1 MPKRTDIKSIM
12 IIGAGPIVIGQAC
25 EFDYSG
31 AQACKALKEEGYRVI
46 LVNSNPATIMTDP
59 GLADATYIEPITPE
73 MVAKIIEKERPDA
86 LLPTMGGQTGL
97 NTSLALEEMGV
108 LDKYG
113 VEMIGA
119 KREAIE
125 MAEDRKLFREAM
137 DRLGIENPRAAI
149 VTAPKDATG
158 KKDLAAGVR
167 LALDTLEEVGL
178 PAIIR
183 PAFTMGGTG
192 GGVAYNRDDYEAI
205 CRSGM
210 DASPVGQ
217 ILVDESLLGWK
228 EYEMEVVRD
237 TADNAIIVC
246 SIENVDPMGVHT
258 GDSITVAPAL
268 TLTDKEYQIMRNHSI
283 AVLREIGV
291 ETGGSNVQWAVNPVD
306 GRMVVIEMNPRVSRS
321 SALASKA
328 TGFPIAKIAAKL
340 AVGYTLDELDNDIT
354 KVTPASFEPTID
366 YVVTKIPKF
375 AFEKFPGAEPNLTTA
390 MKSVGEAM
398 SIGRTI
404 HESMQKAL
412 ASMESGLTGFDEIAI
427 PGVSVGPWEQATGD
441 KAAIV
446 KAIAQATPDRLRT
459 IAQAMRHGL
468 SDDEI
473 HATTMFDPWFLA
485 RIREI
490 IEVERGLRNDGL
502 PVTEKSLRHLKMMG
516 FTDARLAALTGRDE
530 ANVRAAR
537 HNLGVTA
544 VFKRIDTCAAE
555 FEAQTPYMYST
566 YEVPVFDEVECE
578 ARPTDRKK
586 VVILGG
592 GPNRIGQGIE
602 FDYCCCHACY
612 ALTDAGYETIMIN
625 CNPETVSTDYD
636 TSDRLYFEPLTF
648 EHVMEILRVEQ
659 ENGTLHGVIVQF
671 GGQTPLKIA
680 GALHAEGIPILG
692 TTPDAIDLAE
702 DRERFQQLVQG
713 LGLRQ
718 PNNGIAHSDAE
729 ALEIAAEIGF
739 PLVIRPSYVLGGR
752 AMEIVRD
759 QASLE
764 RYISDAVVVSGKSP
778 VLLDSYLAGAVELDV
793 DALCD
798 GTDVHV
804 AGIMQHIE
812 EAGVHSG
819 DSACSL
825 PPYSLPRE
833 IIAEVEKQTEALAR
847 ALNVVGLMNI
857 QFAVKDGDIY
867 LIEVNPRASRT
878 VPFVAKATDSAI
890 ASIAARIMAG
900 EPLSN
905 FPQRPAYDKDAA
917 YEDVLPLGDP
927 MTLADPNMPWFSV
940 KEAVLPFAR
949 FPGVDTI
956 LGPEMRS
963 TGEVMGWDRD
973 FPRAFLKAQMGA
985 GMVLPGKGC
994 AFISIKDADKTE
1006 DMLTTA
1012 RILLDQGFTLVA
1024 TRGTAKW
1031 LTDNGMEC
1039 GVVNKVYEG
1048 RPDVTDMMRD
1058 EAIHL
1063 VMNTTEGAQAVEDS
1077 KSIRSI
1083 ALYDKIP
1090 YFTTA
1095 AGSYAA
1101 ALAIRAQADGDVGV
1115 KALQA

>member
-1 MPKRTDIKSIM
+1 MPKRTDISSIM
-12 IIGAGPIVIGQAC
+12 IIGAGPIIIGQAC

-31 AQACKALKEEGYRVI
+31 AQACKALREEGYRVI

-59 GLADATYIEPITPE
+59 EMADATYIEPITPE
-73 MVAKIIEKERPDA
+73 IVAKIIEKERPDA

-97 NTSLALEEMGV
+97 NTALALADMGV
-108 LDKYG
+108 LEKFG
-113 VEMIGA
+113 VELIGA

-137 DRLGIENPRAAI
+137 DRLGIENPKATIANTMQECMDAI
-149 VTAPKDATG
+149 DY
-158 KKDLAAGVR
+158 
-167 LALDTLEEVGL
+167 VGL

-183 PAFTMGGTG
+183 PAFTLGGTG
-192 GGVAYNRDDYEAI
+192 GGVAYNRDDYI
-205 CRSGM
+205 HYCRTGL
-210 DASPVGQ
+210 DASPVSQ
-217 ILVDESLLGWK
+217 ILIDESLLGWK

-237 TADNAIIVC
+237 QADNAIIVC

-268 TLTDKEYQIMRNHSI
+268 TLTDREYQIMRTQSI
-283 AVLREIGV
+283 NVLREIGV

-366 YVVTKIPKF
+366 YVVTKIPRF
-375 AFEKFPGAEPNLTTA
+375 AFEKFPGSKPHLTTA
-390 MKSVGEAM
+390 MKSVGEVMA
-398 SIGRTI
+398 IGRSF

-412 ASMESGLTGFDEIAI
+412 ASMETGLTGFDEIEIEGA
-427 PGVSVGPWEQATGD
+427 PERV
-441 KAAIV
+441 AIV
-446 KAIAQATPDRLRT
+446 KALAVATPDRLRV

-468 SDDEI
+468 SNDEI
-473 HATTMFDPWFLA
+473 FAATSFDPWFLE

-490 IEVERGLRNDGL
+490 VNAEQDIIANGLPATGDGLRA
-502 PVTEKSLRHLKMMG
+502 LKMLG
-516 FTDARLAALTGRDE
+516 FSDARLAKLTDQPE
-530 ANVRAAR
+530 TAVRNAR
-537 HNLGVTA
+537 LGLGVKA
-544 VFKRIDTCAAE
+544 SFKRIDTCAAE

-566 YEVPVFDEVECE
+566 YEAPVMGEAECE
-578 ARPTDRKK
+578 SRPTDRKK

-602 FDYCCCHACY
+602 FDYCCCHACFS
-612 ALTDAGYETIMIN
+612 LTDVGYETIMIN

-659 ENGTLHGVIVQF
+659 ESGTLHGVIVQF
-671 GGQTPLKIA
+671 GGQTPLKLA
-680 GALHAEGIPILG
+680 DALQEAGIPILG

-702 DRERFQQLVQG
+702 DRERFQALVNQ
-713 LGLRQ
+713 LGLKQ
-718 PNNGIAHSDAE
+718 PRNGIAHSDE
-729 ALEIAAEIGF
+729 QALAIAGDIGF

-759 QASLE
+759 MDGLR
-764 RYISDAVVVSGKSP
+764 RYIRDAVVVSGDSP
-778 VLLDSYLAGAVELDV
+778 VLLDSYLSDAIEIDV

-798 GTDVHV
+798 GKDVHV

-825 PPYSLPRE
+825 PPFSLGDD
-833 IIAEVEKQTEALAR
+833 IIAELHVQTRALAL
-847 ALNVVGLMNI
+847 ALGVVGLMNI
-857 QFAVKDGDIY
+857 QFAVKDGVIY

-878 VPFVAKATDSAI
+878 VPFVAKAVKSPI

-900 EPLSN
+900 E
-905 FPQRPAYDKDAA
+905 K
-917 YEDVLPLGDP
+917 
-927 MTLADPNMPWFSV
+927 LADFDLVDPAIKTFAV

-963 TGEVMGWDRD
+963 TGEVMGADVN
-973 FPRAFLKAQMGA
+973 FHRAFLKAQLGA
-985 GMVLPGKGC
+985 GTVLPTEGRV
-994 AFISIKDADKTE
+994 FISIRDGDKTPLMVE
-1006 DMLTTA
+1006 AAQTLVDM
-1012 RILLDQGFTLVA
+1012 GFTLVA
-1024 TRGTAKW
+1024 TRGTAAF
-1031 LTDNGMEC
+1031 LEGAGIACTT
-1039 GVVNKVYEG
+1039 VNKVYEG
-1048 RPDVTDMMRD
+1048 RPNIVDLLKDD
-1058 EAIHL
+1058 QIAL
-1063 VMNTTEGAQAVEDS
+1063 VLNTTEGTQAVEDS
-1077 KSIRSI
+1077 REIRAV
-1083 ALYDKIP
+1083 ALYDRIP

-1095 AGSYAA
+1095 AAA
-1101 ALAIRAQADGDVGV
+1101 HAAVFAMKSRDEGEIGV
-1115 KALQA
+1115 MSLQEG

>member
-31 AQACKALKEEGYRVI
+31 AQACKALREEGYRVV

-73 MVAKIIEKERPDA
+73 VVAKIIEKERPDA

-108 LDKYG
+108 LEKFG

-119 KREAIE
+119 KRDAIE

-137 DRLGIENPRAAI
+137 DRLGIENPRATI
-149 VTAPKDATG
+149 VTAPKDAAG
-158 KKDLAAGVR
+158 QKDLNAGVA
-167 LALDTLEEVGL
+167 LALETLEEIGL

-183 PAFTMGGTG
+183 PAFTLGGTG

-291 ETGGSNVQWAVNPVD
+291 ETGGSNVQWAINPDD

-375 AFEKFPGAEPNLTTA
+375 AFEKFPGAEASLTTA
-390 MKSVGEAM
+390 MKSVGEVMA
-398 SIGRTI
+398 IGRTF
-404 HESMQKAL
+404 HESLQKAM
-412 ASMESGLTGFDEIAI
+412 ASMESGLVGLDDIDI
-427 PGVSVGPWEQATGD
+427 PGAPD
-441 KAAIV
+441 KAAVV
-446 KAIAQATPDRLRT
+446 KAISAQTPDRLRL
-459 IAQAMRHGL
+459 IAQSMRHGL
-468 SDDEI
+468 SDDDI
-473 HATTMFDPWFLA
+473 FGATKFDPWFLA

-490 IEVERGLRNDGL
+490 IDTEARVREAGL
-502 PVTEKSLRHLKMMG
+502 PVTEEGLRTLKMMG
-516 FTDARLAALTGRDE
+516 FTDARLGQLTGRAE
-530 ANVRAAR
+530 AQVRRAR
-537 HNLGVTA
+537 ENLGVRA

-566 YEVPVFDEVECE
+566 YETPVFGDVECE
-578 ARPTDRKK
+578 ARPSDRKK

-602 FDYCCCHACY
+602 FDYCCCHACF
-612 ALTDAGYETIMIN
+612 ALTDAGYETIMVN

-659 ENGTLHGVIVQF
+659 EGGTLHGVIVQF
-671 GGQTPLKIA
+671 GGQTPLKLA
-680 GALHAEGIPILG
+680 DALEEAGIPILG

-702 DRERFQQLVQG
+702 DRERFQALVND
-713 LGLRQ
+713 LGLKQ
-718 PNNGIAHSDAE
+718 PKNGIAHSDVE
-729 ALEIAAEIGF
+729 ALDIAGDIGF

-759 QASLE
+759 QSSLE
-764 RYISDAVVVSGKSP
+764 RYISEAVVVSGDSP

-825 PPYSLPRE
+825 PPYSLPSDV
-833 IIAEVEKQTEALAR
+833 IAEIEAQTHALAK
-847 ALNVVGLMNI
+847 ALNVVGLMNV
-857 QFAVKDGDIY
+857 QFAIQGDDIF

-878 VPFVAKATDSAI
+878 VPFVAKSTDSAI
-890 ASIAARIMAG
+890 ASIAARVMAG

-905 FPQRPAYDKDAA
+905 FPLRPAYDADAS
-917 YEDVLPLGDP
+917 YDSVLPLADP

-963 TGEVMGWDRD
+963 TGEVMGWDRT
-973 FPRAFLKAQMGA
+973 FARAFLKAQMGA
-985 GMVLPGKGC
+985 GMVLPNGGC
-994 AFISIKDADKTE
+994 TFISIKDMDKTPQ
-1006 DMLTTA
+1006 MLEA
-1012 RILLDQGFTLVA
+1012 AQILHGLGFATVA
-1024 TRGTAKW
+1024 TRGTASW
-1031 LTDNGMEC
+1031 LEAHGVPC
-1039 GVVNKVYEG
+1039 GTVNKVYEG
-1048 RPDVTDMMRD
+1048 RPDVTDMMKD
-1058 EAIHL
+1058 SGIQL
-1063 VMNTTEGAQAVEDS
+1063 VFNTTEGAQAVEDS

-1095 AGSYAA
+1095 AGAYAA
-1101 ALAIRAQADGDVGV
+1101 ALAIREQAEGDVGV
-1115 KALQA
+1115 KALQG